1 MTEVR
6 QTLIE
11 AVKKG
16 DAPTVNRLL
25 DDTPALLKAQTDDGV
40 SAIMLAVYY
49 RQPEVAQAFL
59 ARGAVPNLFESSA
72 LGLRDR
78 VSQILAEDGGDP
90 GSYSPDGHTPLGLAC
105 FFGHRDIVRLLIEKG
120 ADVNAVSR
128 NAQHVA
134 PLHAATARQDAAI
147 VEALLKAGADPNR
160 HQEGGIT
167 PLHEAAAA
175 GQEAIARLLVAHG
188 AQPDARADDGRT
200 AADLART
207 KKHEALAG
215 WLEGLR
221 KE

>member
-6 QTLIE
+6 QALIE

-16 DAPTVNRLL
+16 DTPTVNRLL
-25 DDTPALLKAQTDDGV
+25 DDTPALLKTQTDDGV
-40 SAIMLAVYY
+40 SAILLAVYY

-59 ARGAVPNLFESSA
+59 ARGAVLNLFESCA
-72 LGLRDR
+72 LGRRDR
-78 VSQILAEDGGDP
+78 VSQILAEDGEAP
-90 GSYSPDGHTPLGLAC
+90 GSYAPDGHTPLGLAC

-160 HQEGGIT
+160 HQEAGIT

>member
-1 MTEVR
+1 MTELR
-6 QTLIE
+6 QALIE

-25 DDTPALLKAQTDDGV
+25 DDNPALLKAQTDDGV
-40 SAIMLAVYY
+40 SAIQLAVYY
-49 RQPEVAQAFL
+49 RQPEIAQAFL
-59 ARGAVPNLFESSA
+59 ARGAVLSLFESCA
-72 LGLRDR
+72 LGRRDR
-78 VSQILAEDGGDP
+78 VSQILAEDSGAP

-105 FFGHRDIVRLLIEKG
+105 FFGHRDIVQLLIEKG

-134 PLHAATARQDAAI
+134 PLHAATARHDAEI
-147 VEALLKAGADPNR
+147 VAALLRAGADPNR
-160 HQEGGIT
+160 HQEAGIT

-175 GQEAIARLLVAHG
+175 GQEPIARMLVAHG
-188 AQPDARADDGRT
+188 AQRDARADDGRT
-200 AADLART
+200 AADHARD

-215 WLEGLR
+215 WLEGPG

>member
-25 DDTPALLKAQTDDGV
+25 DDTPALLQAQTDDGV
-40 SAIMLAVYY
+40 SAILLAVYY

-59 ARGAVPNLFESSA
+59 ARGAVLNLFESCA
-72 LGLRDR
+72 LGRRDR
-78 VSQILAEDGGDP
+78 VSQILAADGGAP
-90 GSYSPDGHTPLGLAC
+90 GSYSSDGHTPLGLAC

-160 HQEGGIT
+160 HQEAGIT

-188 AQPDARADDGRT
+188 AQPDARAEDGRT

>member
-25 DDTPALLKAQTDDGV
+25 DDTPALLQAQTDDGV
-40 SAIMLAVYY
+40 SAILLAVYY

-59 ARGAVPNLFESSA
+59 ARGAVLNLFESCA
-72 LGLRDR
+72 LGRRDR
-78 VSQILAEDGGDP
+78 VSQILAEDGGAP
-90 GSYSPDGHTPLGLAC
+90 GSYSSDGHTPLGLAC

-160 HQEGGIT
+160 HQEAGIT

-188 AQPDARADDGRT
+188 AQPDARAGDGRT

-215 WLEGLR
+215 WLESLR